1 MALTLITA
9 PTVEPVTLAEAR
21 THLKLGSTSGEPAPT
36 APAVALVSPAA
47 AGNVDS
53 GVHRYRVTFVT
64 ADGETDGGTIS
75 PTVTVADKAVNGK
88 VLVSAI
94 PLGGASVTSR
104 RLYRT
109 VAAGSTYL
117 LLASIADNTTTI
129 YTDNIA
135 DASLGVE
142 VPTTN
147 STVDPELVRAIAA
160 SRTIVERHTRRAL
173 LTQTW
178 ELQLEEFPDDDEIEL
193 PLPPLQS
200 VTSITYKDTA
210 GAWQTLAAASY
221 VVDAPAGPVAERGR
235 VSLAYG
241 QQWPSTYDEE
251 VAVKIRFVAG
261 YGSAASSV
269 PRDIQAAVLLW
280 VGDLYDARCGG
291 SARNT
296 DAIEALLSSYRSV
309 RFR

>member
-21 THLKLGSTSGEPAPT
+21 THLKLGPTSGEPAPT
-36 APAVALVSPAA
+36 APTVALVSPAT

-64 ADGETDGGTIS
+64 SDGETEGGAIS
-75 PTVTVADKAVNGK
+75 ATVTVADKAVNGK

-109 VAAGSTYL
+109 AAAGSTYL
-117 LLASIADNTTTI
+117 LLATVADNTTTT

-142 VPTTN
+142 APATN

-178 ELQLEEFPDDDEIEL
+178 ELQLEEFPDDEIEL

-200 VTSITYKDTA
+200 VTSITYKDTS
-210 GAWQTLAAASY
+210 GAWQTLSAASY
-221 VVDAPAGPVAERGR
+221 VVDAPAGFVAERGR

-241 QQWPSTYDEE
+241 QKWPSTYEEE
-251 VAVKIRFVAG
+251 VAVKVRFVAG
-261 YGSAASSV
+261 YGSAESSI